1 MASLEQSRQLLT
13 EIPGPAS
20 LELNKRRV
28 AAVSRGVGITLP
40 VYVARAGGGIIED
53 VDGNRLIDLGSGIA
67 VTTIGNSS
75 PRVVDAVRT
84 QVAEFTHT
92 CFMVTPY
99 EEYVAVAEELNRIT
113 PGSGEKR
120 SVLFN
125 SGAEAVENA
134 IKVARSYTHKTAVVA
149 FDHAYHGRTNL
160 TMALTAKSMPYK
172 SGFGPF
178 APEIYRAPLSY
189 PYRDGLL
196 DKELASDGE
205 KAAAR
210 TISFMD
216 KQVGAE
222 NLAAVIIEPI
232 SGEGGFIVPAEGF
245 LPALLD
251 WCRKNDVVFIADEVQ
266 SGFART
272 GAWFACEHEGIEPDL
287 MCIAKGIA
295 DGLPLSA
302 VTGRAEIMD
311 APHVSGLGG
320 TFGGNPVACAAALA
334 SIETIESDGL
344 IERAKQI
351 ERIEWNG
358 CSAAGRRRPD
368 RRRARPR
375 RHDRHRAG
383 EIRNRRPRPRA
394 DAQIGQR
401 RTRGR
406 RRDPDVR
413 HVRQRR
419 PAAAPADDQRRAAD
433 RGPRRAGRA
442 AGRSCS
448 HSRRWAISQPPLR
461 RIHCRN
467 TFSFANVLIGSAAW
481 RKQSPTSQSCKELLC
496 RLLLVNSG
504 WNAASRT

>member
-1 MASLEQSRQLLT
+1 VASLEQTRQLVT

-20 LELNKRRV
+20 LELNKRRA
-28 AAVSRGVGITLP
+28 AAVPGGVNVSLP
-40 VYVARAGGGIIED
+40 VFVTRAGGGIVED

-75 PRVVDAVRT
+75 PRVVDAVRE
-84 QVAEFTHT
+84 QVADFTHT

-99 EEYVAVAEELNRIT
+99 EEYIAVAEELNRIT

-134 IKVARSYTHKTAVVA
+134 IKVARSYTRKPAVVA

-196 DKELASDGE
+196 DKELATDGE

-210 TISFMD
+210 AIRVIDS
-216 KQVGAE
+216 QVGADSV
-222 NLAAVIIEPI
+222 AAILIEPI
-232 SGEGGFIVPAEGF
+232 QGEGGFIVPAEGF

-266 SGFART
+266 TGFART
-272 GAWFACEHEGIEPDL
+272 GAMFACEHEGIEPDL
-287 MCIAKGIA
+287 ICTAKGIA

-302 VTGRAEIMD
+302 VTGRAQIMD
-311 APHVSGLGG
+311 APHVGGLGG

-334 SIETIESDGL
+334 TIATIEGDGL
-344 IERAKQI
+344 IERARQI
-351 ERIEWNG
+351 ERVITERLLRLQAGDDRIGDVRGRGAMIAIELVKSGTAEPDAQLTNAL
-358 CSAAGRRRPD
+358 STAAHAAGVIVLTC
-368 RRRARPR
+368 
-375 RHDRHRAG
+375 G
-383 EIRNRRPRPRA
+383 MFGNI
-394 DAQIGQR
+394 
-401 RTRGR
+401 
-406 RRDPDVR
+406 VR
-413 HVRQRR
+413 LL
-419 PAAAPADDQRRAAD
+419 
-433 RGPRRAGRA
+433 
-442 AGRSCS
+442 
-448 HSRRWAISQPPLR
+448 PPLT
-461 RIHCRN
+461 I
-467 TFSFANVLIGSAAW
+467 SD
-481 RKQSPTSQSCKELLC
+481 ELLIEGVDI
-496 RLLLVNSG
+496 L
-504 WNAASRT
+504 SRILGDL

>member
-1 MASLEQSRQLLT
+1 MRPARRGEEDAVASLEQSRQLVT

-28 AAVSRGVGITLP
+28 AAVSRSVGVTLP
-40 VYVARAGGGIIED
+40 VYVTRAGGGIIED

-99 EEYVAVAEELNRIT
+99 EGYVAVAEELNRIT
-113 PGSGEKR
+113 PGSSEKR

-134 IKVARSYTHKTAVVA
+134 VKVARSYTRKPAVVA

-196 DKELASDGE
+196 DKELGADGE

-210 TISFMD
+210 TIGFIE
-216 KQVGAE
+216 KQVGAA

-287 MCIAKGIA
+287 LCSAKGIA
-295 DGLPLSA
+295 DGLPLSGI
-302 VTGRAEIMD
+302 TGRAEIMD

-334 SIETIESDGL
+334 TIETIERDGL
-344 IERAKQI
+344 IERGQQI
-351 ERIEWNG
+351 ERVIVERLSRLQAGDDRIGDVRGRGAMIAIELVKSG
-358 CSAAGRRRPD
+358 TADPDPELTLKLATAAHAAGVVILTC
-368 RRRARPR
+368 
-375 RHDRHRAG
+375 G
-383 EIRNRRPRPRA
+383 MFGNV
-394 DAQIGQR
+394 
-401 RTRGR
+401 
-406 RRDPDVR
+406 VR
-413 HVRQRR
+413 LL
-419 PAAAPADDQRRAAD
+419 
-433 RGPRRAGRA
+433 
-442 AGRSCS
+442 
-448 HSRRWAISQPPLR
+448 PPLT
-461 RIHCRN
+461 I
-467 TFSFANVLIGSAAW
+467 SD
-481 RKQSPTSQSCKELLC
+481 ELLAEG
-496 RLLLVNSG
+496 LDILAGIL
-504 WNAASRT
+504 ADL